1 MNKLLIFVLALGLS
15 SCATY
20 EQQRAATTGAVLG
33 GVAGAVIGSDSGR
46 AIEGAAIGAAVGAA
60 TGAATATPRNHDQG
74 RQHRHYN
81 QGSVI
86 VVPRGKREDYEHKRK
101 YKYEREYK
109 REYEDE
115 HDD

>member
-1 MNKLLIFVLALGLS
+1 MNKLLIFILALGLS

-46 AIEGAAIGAAVGAA
+46 AVEGAAIGAAVGAV
-60 TGAATATPRNHDQG
+60 TGAVIATPRNQRYRQG
-74 RQHRHYN
+74 RQHRTYN
-81 QGSVI
+81 QGAVI
-86 VVPRGKREDYEHKRK
+86 VVPRGKREDDEHKR
-101 YKYEREYK
+101 EH
-109 REYEDE
+109 EDE